1 MNPDPSA
8 LLDIAGIRLPL
19 VGLYDAPEASAFRP
33 LVSPSSGER
42 ACVFAFYRQWLE
54 GATLHI
60 TRENFGCGGA
70 GRSLCGVT
78 AMPREEFVTFLAE
91 EEGLKASRE
100 LMARWIDEARP
111 YVQEHPNI
119 LIGPL
124 REGQLRYLKSVTF
137 LVNPDQLALLMTGAQ
152 YRSGPGNPPPV
163 LAPFGSG
170 CMQLVSVFDDLDEPQ
185 AVVGATDIA
194 MRRYVPPE
202 ILLFTVTKPM
212 FEQLCALDER
222 SFLYKPFWKRLVKAR
237 EKAGA

>member
-8 LLDIAGIRLPL
+8 LLEIAGIRLPL
-19 VGLYDAPEASAFRP
+19 IGFYDAPDASAFRP
-33 LVSPSSGER
+33 LVAPSPAASV
-42 ACVFAFYRQWLE
+42 CVFAFYRQWLE

-78 AMPREEFVTFLAE
+78 TMPHEEFITFLAD

-100 LMARWIDEARP
+100 LMARWIDAARP
-111 YVQEHPNI
+111 YEQEHSNI

-124 REGQLRYLKSVTF
+124 REGQSQYLKSVTF

-152 YRSGPGNPPPV
+152 YHSGPDDPPPV

-170 CMQLVSVFDDLDEPQ
+170 CMQLVSVFGDLDRPQ

-237 EKAGA
+237 AKAGA